1 MEEKT
6 QNETCLRVLV
16 ISCYAGKIISGT
28 SFYTIVTGQQ
38 SVAEDASSPHPSP
51 LGGCHRS
58 EEKLRRPP
66 GAPPEIQYDHNIDVQ
81 VLRVG
86 PLDDESYFVLR
97 DLQMTSKSD

>member
-1 MEEKT
+1 M
-6 QNETCLRVLV
+6 LGRL
-16 ISCYAGKIISGT
+16 SPALLW
-28 SFYTIVTGQQ
+28 TIVTGQQ
-38 SVAEDASSPHPSP
+38 FVAEDASSPHPSP

-66 GAPPEIQYDHNIDVQ
+66 GAAPEIQYDHNIDVQ

>member
-1 MEEKT
+1 MIF
-6 QNETCLRVLV
+6 VPV
-16 ISCYAGKIISGT
+16 ISWWEDYLCT
-28 SFYTIVTGQQ
+28 SFHTTVTGQQ
-38 SVAEDASSPHPSP
+38 SVAEDASSPPPSP

-66 GAPPEIQYDHNIDVQ
+66 GAPPQNSERYDYNVVQ

-97 DLQMTSKSD
+97 DLQMTSKSG